1 MVASSPAA
9 RLSVRCWPWLPAI
22 GLPNQLLHYVGQP
35 TVCTACNAD
44 RRHADN
50 LCKSSI
56 SRVRGCWMRPLVLAL
71 RGCAV
76 TESVARIN
84 QVTYSSTYRWF
95 LLDEDAKEALL
106 PQEREGDLQ
115 TELVLDLV
123 LHVRCE
129 TFQVRG
135 DPPLGLGRC
144 GVGRAARRVCVGRHD
159 AQGV

>member
-1 MVASSPAA
+1 
-9 RLSVRCWPWLPAI
+9 
-22 GLPNQLLHYVGQP
+22 
-35 TVCTACNAD
+35 
-44 RRHADN
+44 
-50 LCKSSI
+50 
-56 SRVRGCWMRPLVLAL
+56 MRPLVLAL